1 MTSLPDDVPDFQ
13 LYSSKQAAILIRGS
27 EEPDPDG
34 ISITKATLDGLAS
47 SGKVECTMIGRKRG
61 WTLAQ
66 IAAAVAYCRTSR
78 GKQAAAAATA
88 SASRTP
94 PAPELQRRGDI
105 APLVSRPGSRYATS
119 TR

>member
-1 MTSLPDDVPDFQ
+1 MTALPDFQ

-27 EEPDPDG
+27 EDPDPDG
-34 ISITKATLDGLAS
+34 IKISKATLDGLAR

-78 GKQAAAAATA
+78 GEQAAASATVR
-88 SASRTP
+88 ASRTP
-94 PAPELQRRGDI
+94 AAHEQRRGDI